1 MTKGPALAAGLFV
14 LFLTGCRE
22 GQPLQRAAT
31 PTPSPVEGGRLKPLT
46 SRDDAPPAAQAGPTQ
61 GLPPGHPPV
70 AGAPS
75 GAPASGDAVSG
86 TVAIAP
92 RLKDRQG
99 RALFIIARSAGG
111 GQILAVRK
119 EEAVR
124 FPAGFRISGGD
135 AMVEGTAFVG
145 PFDITARLSKTG
157 DAMPGAGDVEGSA
170 KGVAAG
176 AKDVTI
182 VLDTVRQ

>member
-1 MTKGPALAAGLFV
+1 MKRPALAAGLVV
-14 LFLTGCRE
+14 LLSTGCRE

-46 SRDDAPPAAQAGPTQ
+46 SRDDDSPPAAQPGPTQ
-61 GLPPGHPPV
+61 GLPPGHPPM
-70 AGAPS
+70 AGAPTV
-75 GAPASGDAVSG
+75 APASGEAVSG

-99 RALFIIARSAGG
+99 RALFIIARSAGS

-119 EEAVR
+119 EEDFR
-124 FPAGFRISGGD
+124 FPASFRISGVD

-170 KGVAAG
+170 KAVAAG
-176 AKDVTI
+176 VKDVAI